1 MEDEQISIL
10 DIVYMLLGKWPA
22 LLISFIAAAAIAFSA
37 TIIFITP
44 KYESR
49 GKLYVSSEG
58 QRSVQND
65 AVAYNTVLTNQKLVK
80 TYMEILRSDS
90 FLTTVSEDIG
100 SKYTYLEIQ
109 KMLSLSAVNE
119 TELMEI
125 AVLCADPRDAY
136 KITESIIKNSGDEIE
151 RVVEGGSVRII
162 DNASM
167 PEKPKTPNIIKNT
180 GIGAFAGLVLGA
192 FVIFLM
198 EMLDTRV
205 KPGEDLQSKYS
216 IPVLGEIPWIL
227 TDK

>member
-10 DIVYMLLGKWPA
+10 DIAYMLLAKWPA
-22 LLISFIAAAAIAFSA
+22 LLISLIVAAVLTFSVTLLFIA
-37 TIIFITP
+37 P
-44 KYESR
+44 KYESK

-58 QRSVQND
+58 QRSAQND
-65 AVAYNTVLTNQKLVK
+65 AVAYNTVLTNQKLVN

-100 SKYTYLEIQ
+100 GKYDYNKIS
-109 KMLSLSAVNE
+109 KMLTMSAVNE
-119 TELMEI
+119 TELLEI
-125 AVLCADPRDAY
+125 SVLCTDPYDAY
-136 KITESIIKNSGDEIE
+136 KITNSIIKNSGDEIE

-167 PEKPKTPNIIKNT
+167 PEKPKTPNILKNT
-180 GIGAFAGLVLGA
+180 LIGAVAGLILGA

-205 KPGEDLQSKYS
+205 KAGEDMQNKYS

-227 TDK
+227 PDR